1 MLTRLVSSLFK
12 TMVCGN
18 FCCLRQFWILK
29 LFLSKNCRLSKF
41 PKFPENILL
50 FLQGA
55 AEIWKFENISFI
67 VGIAWDRSSLLTQ
80 FCAASCS
87 ICGGLLKKKK
97 NHFCSSEYLCFFL
110 ERDEIAHHGSFLQV
124 KGPQERAFNW
134 DVWNSVDCLIMM

>member
-67 VGIAWDRSSLLTQ
+67 VGIAWDRSSLLIQ
-80 FCAASCS
+80 FCGVSCS

-97 NHFCSSEYLCFFL
+97 RTIFAAVNTFVFSWSVTKLPTTALFCKWRAPKKGLLTETF
-110 ERDEIAHHGSFLQV
+110 EIQSTAWL
-124 KGPQERAFNW
+124 
-134 DVWNSVDCLIMM
+134 